1 MKKLRKLIIICLIG
15 AILFFTR
22 TNYLIIRPG
31 SAEDLSRFVS
41 VPGQEAENQG
51 TFYMV
56 TVSQQKASPAMLL
69 YGLLNPIIDIRHSH
83 TVIPPEMDPQDYQR
97 LMQRWMEESQ
107 NLAKVVALRRL
118 GYDVAVESDG
128 VEVVEIGENSP
139 AKGLLL
145 PGDLIV
151 QVDHEPVYLA
161 DELVERVQARP
172 IGDPVKLTI
181 KRNGEL
187 KQLEIATTNHSEEP
201 DKAGILIYIQ
211 TKNWRPQLPFEIEI
225 NVGRITGS
233 SAGLMFVLEILD
245 QLDARQL
252 TGGKKIAGTGTINL
266 QEEVGP
272 IGGVRQ
278 KVRAAEKAGAEYF
291 FVPQK
296 NYQEAKTAA
305 RTIKLVPVE
314 TLDDA
319 LQFLEKLADEN

>member
-1 MKKLRKLIIICLIG
+1 MKKLRKLLIALIIG

-31 SAEDLSRFVS
+31 SAEDLAKFVS
-41 VPGQEAENQG
+41 VSSQEVENEG

-56 TVSQQKASPAMLL
+56 TVSQQKASPALLL
-69 YGLLNPIIDIRHSH
+69 YGLFNPIVDIRHSH
-83 TVIPPEMDPQDYQR
+83 NVIPPEMDPQEYQR
-97 LMQRWMEESQ
+97 LMQKWMDESQ

-118 GYDVAVESDG
+118 GYDVSVESDG
-128 VEVVEIGENSP
+128 VEVVEIGEDSP
-139 AKGLLL
+139 AQGLLF

-151 QVDHEPVYLA
+151 QVEGEPVYLA
-161 DELVERVQARP
+161 DELVELVQAHT
-172 IGDPVKLTI
+172 IGEPVELMV

-187 KQLEIATTNHSEEP
+187 EQVSIITTNHSIEP
-201 DKAGILIYIQ
+201 DKAGILVYIQ

-225 NVGRITGS
+225 NVGKITGS

-266 QEEVGP
+266 KEEVGA

-278 KVRAAEKAGAEYF
+278 KVRAAEKEGAEYF
-291 FVPQK
+291 FVPWE
-296 NYQEAKTAA
+296 NYEEAKTAA
-305 RTIKLVPVE
+305 RTIKIIPVE

-319 LQFLEKLADEN
+319 LHFLEELANES